1 MDVLSW
7 LWWLVSGIA
16 TALLS
21 LVWFLISGWVS
32 TILQISL
39 LIMVVYF
46 LKYGRQRAPAEVWRR
61 SRAFARFFMNWVR
74 AREPPLSASEPATAV
89 RTVRE
94 KEFGDINISTVM
106 SLLMLTG
113 LLLLASMQ

>member
-7 LWWLVSGIA
+7 LWWLVSGVA

-39 LIMVVYF
+39 LIMAIF
-46 LKYGRQRAPAEVWRR
+46 SSMAGSAPAEIWRR
-61 SRAFARFFMNWVR
+61 TRAFARFFINWIR
-74 AREPPLSASEPATAV
+74 AREPPLNVSESGT
-89 RTVRE
+89 TVRIVRE
-94 KEFGDINISTVM
+94 EEFGDINISTVL

-113 LLLLASMQ
+113 LLLLASMR